1 MWGISMSLWLPVAN
15 LSALLICCLSA
26 NSNADQTKP
35 VMGGG
40 VKSDC
45 VASASISPI
54 CGLVGPEDIELSK
67 DGHTLFVSE
76 LPADFD
82 HPRGPG
88 LMQVDTRTLEVKP
101 LPIRKDWKAGWG
113 SGDCK
118 SPPVNGFSTHGI
130 HLSTRKDGKTELLA
144 VNHDGRDSIEAFEL
158 QGSPG
163 HYEVIWR
170 GCTTFS
176 GGPFNDVTALPGGGF
191 IATVMLDKT
200 LTTDAD
206 ATSLLF
212 SGKKTGY
219 LVEWHAD
226 SGFKRLPG
234 SEAALNNGIQL
245 SADGTELYFAAFSGR
260 QIIRYSRVEQR
271 ITGTVDVRFYPD
283 NLSVQPDGRF
293 LVSGMNDLEKFRVCT
308 LAQGGYCTDL
318 LAFTVASFDP
328 VTMTTSTIYE
338 GQPGVMAGASVA
350 IAIKDE
356 LFIGTYT
363 GDRMVRIALPKSGY

>member
-1 MWGISMSLWLPVAN
+1 MSLRLPAVY

-35 VMGGG
+35 VTVAGI
-40 VKSDC
+40 KSDC
-45 VASASISPI
+45 VASTTISPI

-76 LPADFD
+76 LPADFN
-82 HPRGPG
+82 HPSGPG

-101 LPIRKDWKAGWG
+101 LPIRIDWTPGWG
-113 SGDCK
+113 SAVCK
-118 SPPVNGFSTHGI
+118 SPPTKGFSTHGI
-130 HLSTRKDGKTELLA
+130 NLSTRKDGKTELLA

-170 GCTTFS
+170 GCTTYS
-176 GGPFNDVTALPGGGF
+176 GGPFNDVTALPEGGF

-200 LTTDAD
+200 LTADAD

-245 SADGTELYFAAFSGR
+245 SADGTELYFTAFSGR
-260 QIIRYSRVEQR
+260 QIIRYNRVEQR
-271 ITGTVDVRFYPD
+271 ITGTADVRFYPD
-283 NLSVQPDGRF
+283 NLSVQPDGKF
-293 LVSGMNDLEKFRVCT
+293 LVAGMNDLEKFRDCT
-308 LAQGGYCTDL
+308 LAQGGYCADL

-328 VTMTTSTIYE
+328 VTMSTSTIYE

-350 IAIKDE
+350 ISVAGE

-363 GDRMVRIALPKSGY
+363 GDRMVRVTVPKSGP